1 VSAPA
6 PPLVKVDQSPE
17 EQAEVEVHNEEIRAR
32 ARAANRRSLLRRL
45 KNCWQL
51 YVMLI
56 PPVVYAVVFLYAPLY
71 GIQIAF
77 KRFSVVK
84 GITGSPWVGIKYFET
99 FIHSYQFWPV
109 IRNTLILNVYEL
121 LALFPLPVVLALLL
135 NSVRGRLYSRGVQL
149 ITYAPHFIS
158 TVVVVGIM
166 VMLLDPNGGLV
177 NNLVQSAGG
186 PRIDFFGNPSWF
198 RHLYVWSGA
207 WQTLGYSAIIYLAAL
222 AGIDPA
228 LHEAAKVDG
237 ASIMKRI
244 WHIDL
249 PGIMPVTVTLLVLNM
264 GSILT
269 SGFEKVLLMQN
280 NLNLGVSE
288 VIDTYVYRIG
298 LLSTIPQFSYAA
310 AIGVFKSVVALLLL
324 LTANTLARR
333 IAKQGLW

>member
-6 PPLVKVDQSPE
+6 PPLVRAEESEEDQIQTE
-17 EQAEVEVHNEEIRAR
+17 ERNDELRAR
-32 ARAANRRSLLRRL
+32 AKVANRRSLGRRMRH
-45 KNCWQL
+45 CWQL
-51 YVMLI
+51 YVMLL
-56 PPVVYAVVFLYAPLY
+56 PPMLYAVAFLYLPLY

-77 KRFSVVK
+77 KSFSVVK
-84 GITGSPWVGIKYFET
+84 GITGSPWVGLRYFET

-109 IRNTLILNVYEL
+109 IRNTLILNIYEL
-121 LALFPLPVVLALLL
+121 LALFPLPIVLALLL
-135 NSVRGRLYSRGVQL
+135 NSVRSKLYSRGVQL

-177 NNLVQSAGG
+177 NNLLGTKV
-186 PRIDFFGNPSWF
+186 DFFGNPSWF

-237 ASIMKRI
+237 ASLVKRI

-298 LLSTIPQFSYAA
+298 LLSSIPQFSYAA
-310 AIGVFKSVVALLLL
+310 AIGVFKSVLALLLL
-324 LTANTLARR
+324 LVANTLARR

>member
-1 VSAPA
+1 MSAPA
-6 PPLVKVDQSPE
+6 PPLVRADEPDDEQS
-17 EQAEVEVHNEEIRAR
+17 EQVRNDEIRSR
-32 ARAANRRSLLRRL
+32 AKAANRRSLGRRL

-56 PPVVYAVVFLYAPLY
+56 PPVVYALIFLYAPLY
-71 GIQIAF
+71 GMQIAF
-77 KRFSVVK
+77 KNFSVVR
-84 GITGSPWVGIKYFET
+84 GITGSPWVGLKYFET

-109 IRNTLILNVYEL
+109 IKNTLILNIYEL

-135 NSVRGRLYSRGVQL
+135 NSVRSKAYSRGVQL

-177 NNLVQSAGG
+177 NNLLGTK
-186 PRIDFFGNPSWF
+186 IDFFGNTDWF

-237 ASIMKRI
+237 ASIVKRI

-249 PGIMPVTVTLLVLNM
+249 PGIMPVTITLLVLNM

-280 NLNLGVSE
+280 NLNLSVSE

-298 LLSTIPQFSYAA
+298 LLSSIPQFSYAA
-310 AIGVFKSVVALLLL
+310 AIGVFKSVIALVLL